1 MGKNQ
6 NVVNTG
12 TKEVCEE
19 DGYDDTQSS
28 GVLAGWKLNAVI
40 VSLALG
46 MFLVGVDASVIGV
59 AIPRITKTFHSLDD
73 IAWYGSAYMLPCT
86 VLQPSYGWFYKTF
99 NMTYVYLVSV
109 VLFEGMFKPVCRVSF
124 TNKSLAGSV
133 ICAAAPTSTTFILG
147 RAISGCGAA
156 GLFQGAL
163 SIIGITVPKKQI
175 PMYYGYVVSVFGIST
190 SMSSS
195 TQYAAS
201 PLTDQIGT
209 APIFG
214 GALTDHA
221 SWRWCFWM

>member
-1 MGKNQ
+1 
-6 NVVNTG
+6 
-12 TKEVCEE
+12 
-19 DGYDDTQSS
+19 
-28 GVLAGWKLNAVI
+28 VI

-59 AIPRITKTFHSLDD
+59 AIPRITRTFHSLDD
-73 IAWYGSAYMLPCT
+73 IAWYGSAYLLPCT
-86 VLQPSYGWFYKTF
+86 VLQPSFGWFYKTF

-109 VLFEGMFKPVCRVSF
+109 VLFEGMFIPECQPF
-124 TNKSLAGSV
+124 TNKLSAGSV

-147 RAISGCGAA
+147 RVISGCGAA

-195 TQYAAS
+195 TQYALS
-201 PLTDQIGT
+201 SMINQIGT